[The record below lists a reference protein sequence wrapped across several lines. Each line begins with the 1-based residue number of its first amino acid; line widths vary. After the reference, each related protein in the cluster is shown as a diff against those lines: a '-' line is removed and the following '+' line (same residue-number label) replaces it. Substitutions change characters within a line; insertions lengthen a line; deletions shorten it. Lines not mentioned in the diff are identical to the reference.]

1 MKYFILFIV
10 VLSLTNCTTYKDEE
24 YNPFFTIFR
33 LTTGNL
39 K

>member
-1 MKYFILFIV
+1 MRYFILLIV
-10 VLSLTNCTTYKDEE
+10 ILSLTNCTTYKDKE